1 MKHRPEPDIIRLSNI
16 SENRF
21 LTGQTEFGV
30 ENESSPQKTFSSL
43 LFSSLLFSSL
53 LFSSLLFSSAARAA
67 GEGSGRG
74 PYVQADL
81 AYAYEHITHDY
92 PEPAGAKK
100 GKISTVSDYFRNI
113 RTHSIHP
120 RVSVGYDFG
129 GWRIAADYAR
139 YRKWNDSKYS
149 VSIKELKENKGENIN
164 VAQYLKTENQENGS
178 FHAVSSLGLSAVYDF
193 KLNDKFKPY
202 IGARVAYG
210 HIRHQHRS
218 VEQET
223 TIVTTYLQSGKP
235 SPIIRGP
242 TPKPAH
248 QESNSIRRVG
258 LGVIAGVGFDI
269 TPNLTLDAGY
279 RYHNWGRLENTRFKT
294 HEASLGVRYRF

>member
-1 MKHRPEPDIIRLSNI
+1 M
-16 SENRF
+16 
-21 LTGQTEFGV
+21 
-30 ENESSPQKTFSSL
+30 
-43 LFSSLLFSSL
+43 
-53 LFSSLLFSSAARAA
+53 
-67 GEGSGRG
+67 
-74 PYVQADL
+74 QADL
-81 AYAYEHITHDY
+81 AYAYEHITRDY
-92 PEPAGAKK
+92 PDAAGANQGK
-100 GKISTVSDYFRNI
+100 KISTVSDYFKNI

-139 YRKWNDSKYS
+139 YRKWNNSKYS
-149 VSIKELKENKGENIN
+149 VSIKELKNNNKKKK
-164 VAQYLKTENQENGS
+164 KTENQENGS

-210 HIRHQHRS
+210 HVRHS
-218 VEQET
+218 ISTKKT
-223 TIVTTYLQSGKP
+223 TEFLTTAG
-235 SPIIRGP
+235 SPGVVP
-242 TPKPAH
+242 GGYKVSTTPGAH

-294 HEASLGVRYRF
+294 HEASLGMRYRF

>member
-1 MKHRPEPDIIRLSNI
+1 M
-16 SENRF
+16 
-21 LTGQTEFGV
+21 Q
-30 ENESSPQKTFSSL
+30 PQKTSL

-67 GEGSGRG
+67 SEDGGRG

-81 AYAYEHITHDY
+81 AYAAERITHDY

-149 VSIKELKENKGENIN
+149 VSIKELKNNNKK
-164 VAQYLKTENQENGS
+164 KTENQENGS

-210 HIRHQHRS
+210 HIRHSIDSTKKITAGAGGAGSPVR
-218 VEQET
+218 
-223 TIVTTYLQSGKP
+223 P
-235 SPIIRGP
+235 SYKS
-242 TPKPAH
+242 TQDAH
-248 QESNSIRRVG
+248 HQSNSIRRVG

-269 TPNLTLDAGY
+269 TPKLTLDAGY

>member
-1 MKHRPEPDIIRLSNI
+1 MQPAKN
-16 SENRF
+16 
-21 LTGQTEFGV
+21 
-30 ENESSPQKTFSSL
+30 L

-53 LFSSLLFSSAARAA
+53 LFPSAAQAA
-67 GEGSGRG
+67 SEGNGRG

-81 AYAYEHITHDY
+81 AYAAERITHDY
-92 PEPAGAKK
+92 PEPTGTKK
-100 GKISTVSDYFRNI
+100 GTISTVSDYFRNI
-113 RTHSIHP
+113 RTHSVHP

-139 YRKWNDSKYS
+139 YRKWNNNKYS
-149 VSIKELKENKGENIN
+149 VNIKRVEEAHSNRIDLK
-164 VAQYLKTENQENGS
+164 AENQENGS

-210 HIRHQHRS
+210 HVRHS
-218 VEQET
+218 IDST
-223 TIVTTYLQSGKP
+223 KKTIEFLTAP
-235 SPIIRGP
+235 SNAPNGASTNYDIS
-242 TPKPAH
+242 PKTQNAH

-269 TPNLTLDAGY
+269 TPKLTLDAGY
-279 RYHNWGRLENTRFKT
+279 RY
-294 HEASLGVRYRF
+294 

>member
-1 MKHRPEPDIIRLSNI
+1 MNPARKKP
-16 SENRF
+16 
-21 LTGQTEFGV
+21 
-30 ENESSPQKTFSSL
+30 
-43 LFSSLLFSSL
+43 SLLFSSL
-53 LFSSLLFSSAARAA
+53 LFSSLLFSSAAQAA
-67 GEGSGRG
+67 SEDGGRG

-81 AYAYEHITHDY
+81 AYAAERITHDY
-92 PEPAGAKK
+92 PKPTAQKK
-100 GKISTVSDYFRNI
+100 DTISTVSDYFRNI

-139 YRKWNDSKYS
+139 YRKWNNSKYS
-149 VSIKELKENKGENIN
+149 VSIKELKNNNNKK
-164 VAQYLKTENQENGS
+164 KTENQENGS

-210 HIRHQHRS
+210 HVRHS
-218 VEQET
+218 ISTKKT
-223 TIVTTYLQSGKP
+223 TEFLTVAGNRVTVPGTYKVST
-235 SPIIRGP
+235 
-242 TPKPAH
+242 TPGAH
-248 QESNSIRRVG
+248 QESDSIRRVG

-294 HEASLGVRYRF
+294 HEASLG

>member
-1 MKHRPEPDIIRLSNI
+1 
-16 SENRF
+16 
-21 LTGQTEFGV
+21 
-30 ENESSPQKTFSSL
+30 
-43 LFSSLLFSSL
+43 
-53 LFSSLLFSSAARAA
+53 
-67 GEGSGRG
+67 
-74 PYVQADL
+74 
-81 AYAYEHITHDY
+81 
-92 PEPAGAKK
+92 
-100 GKISTVSDYFRNI
+100 STVSDYFRNI

-139 YRKWNDSKYS
+139 YRKWNNSKYS
-149 VSIKELKENKGENIN
+149 VSIKKLQNQYNK
-164 VAQYLKTENQENGS
+164 KTENQENGT
-178 FHAVSSLGLSAVYDF
+178 FHAASSLGLSAVYDF

-210 HIRHQHRS
+210 HVRHS
-218 VEQET
+218 ISTKKT
-223 TIVTTYLQSGKP
+223 TEFLTVARNRVTVPGTYKVST
-235 SPIIRGP
+235 
-242 TPKPAH
+242 TPGAH

>member
-1 MKHRPEPDIIRLSNI
+1 ER
-16 SENRF
+16 
-21 LTGQTEFGV
+21 
-30 ENESSPQKTFSSL
+30 
-43 LFSSLLFSSL
+43 
-53 LFSSLLFSSAARAA
+53 
-67 GEGSGRG
+67 
-74 PYVQADL
+74 
-81 AYAYEHITHDY
+81 ITHDY
-92 PEPAGAKK
+92 PEPTGAKK
-100 GKISTVSDYFRNI
+100 DKKISTVSDYFRNI
-113 RTHSIHP
+113 RTHSVHP

-129 GWRIAADYAR
+129 SWRIAADYAR
-139 YRKWNDSKYS
+139 YRKWNNSKYS
-149 VSIKELKENKGENIN
+149 VSIKELKNNNKK
-164 VAQYLKTENQENGS
+164 KTENQENGS

-210 HIRHQHRS
+210 HVRHSISTKKTTEFLTTAGRS
-218 VEQET
+218 GVVPGGYKVST
-223 TIVTTYLQSGKP
+223 TPG
-235 SPIIRGP
+235 
-242 TPKPAH
+242 AH

>member
-1 MKHRPEPDIIRLSNI
+1 QPAKN
-16 SENRF
+16 
-21 LTGQTEFGV
+21 
-30 ENESSPQKTFSSL
+30 L

-53 LFSSLLFSSAARAA
+53 LFSSLLFSSAAQAA
-67 GEGSGRG
+67 SEDGGRG

-81 AYAYEHITHDY
+81 AYAAERITHDY
-92 PEPAGAKK
+92 PEPTGAKK
-100 GKISTVSDYFRNI
+100 GTTISTVSDYFRNI

-139 YRKWNDSKYS
+139 YRKWNNSKYS
-149 VSIKELKENKGENIN
+149 VSIKELKNNNKKKK
-164 VAQYLKTENQENGS
+164 KTENQENGS

-210 HIRHQHRS
+210 HVRHS
-218 VEQET
+218 IDSTKKT
-223 TIVTTYLQSGKP
+223 TEIVTTVGSNKAADTVLVGISTQN
-235 SPIIRGP
+235 
-242 TPKPAH
+242 AH
-248 QESNSIRRVG
+248 HQSNSIRRVG
-258 LGVIAGVGFDI
+258 LGVIAGIGFDI
-269 TPNLTLDAGY
+269 TPNLTLDTGY

-294 HEASLGVRYRF
+294 HEASLGMRYRF

>member
-1 MKHRPEPDIIRLSNI
+1 MQPAKNL
-16 SENRF
+16 
-21 LTGQTEFGV
+21 
-30 ENESSPQKTFSSL
+30 
-43 LFSSLLFSSL
+43 LLFSSL
-53 LFSSLLFSSAARAA
+53 LFSSLLFSSAAQAA
-67 GEGSGRG
+67 SEGNGRG

-81 AYAYEHITHDY
+81 AYAYEHITRDY
-92 PEPAGAKK
+92 PEPTGAKK
-100 GKISTVSDYFRNI
+100 GTISTVSDYFRNI

-139 YRKWNDSKYS
+139 YRKWNDNKYS
-149 VSIKELKENKGENIN
+149 VSIKELKNNKKKKKK
-164 VAQYLKTENQENGS
+164 KTENQENGS

-193 KLNDKFKPY
+193 RPNDKFKPY

-210 HIRHQHRS
+210 HVRHS
-218 VEQET
+218 ISTKKT
-223 TIVTTYLQSGKP
+223 TEFLTTAG
-235 SPIIRGP
+235 SPGVVP
-242 TPKPAH
+242 GGYKVSTTPGAH

>member
-1 MKHRPEPDIIRLSNI
+1 MNPARKKP
-16 SENRF
+16 
-21 LTGQTEFGV
+21 
-30 ENESSPQKTFSSL
+30 SL

-53 LFSSLLFSSAARAA
+53 LFPSAAQAA
-67 GEGSGRG
+67 SEGNGRG

-81 AYAYEHITHDY
+81 AYAYEHITRDY
-92 PEPAGAKK
+92 PKPTDPSKN
-100 GKISTVSDYFRNI
+100 KISTVSDYFRNI

-139 YRKWNDSKYS
+139 YRKWNNNKYS
-149 VSIKELKENKGENIN
+149 VNTKEVLRNNNAGNWQE
-164 VAQYLKTENQENGS
+164 LKTENQENGS
-178 FHAVSSLGLSAVYDF
+178 FHAVSSLGLSAIYDF
-193 KLNDKFKPY
+193 KLNDKFDKFKPY

-210 HIRHQHRS
+210 HVKHQVHS
-218 VEQET
+218 VRKET
-223 TIVTTYLQSGKP
+223 KTTFSKPGAGATKPGKIVE
-235 SPIIRGP
+235 GP
-242 TPKPAH
+242 TSKPAYH
-248 QESNSIRRVG
+248 ESHSISSVG

-294 HEASLGVRYRF
+294 HEASLGMRYRF

>member
-1 MKHRPEPDIIRLSNI
+1 
-16 SENRF
+16 
-21 LTGQTEFGV
+21 
-30 ENESSPQKTFSSL
+30 
-43 LFSSLLFSSL
+43 
-53 LFSSLLFSSAARAA
+53 LFSSAAQAA
-67 GEGSGRG
+67 SEDGGRG

-81 AYAYEHITHDY
+81 AYAYEHITRDY
-92 PEPAGAKK
+92 PDAAGANQGK
-100 GKISTVSDYFRNI
+100 KISTVSDYFRNI

-149 VSIKELKENKGENIN
+149 VSIKELKNNNKK
-164 VAQYLKTENQENGS
+164 KTENQENGS

-210 HIRHQHRS
+210 HIRHSIDSTKKITAGAGGAGSPVR
-218 VEQET
+218 
-223 TIVTTYLQSGKP
+223 P
-235 SPIIRGP
+235 SYKS
-242 TPKPAH
+242 TQDAH
-248 QESNSIRRVG
+248 HQSNSIRRVG

-269 TPNLTLDAGY
+269 TPKLTLDTG
-279 RYHNWGRLENTRFKT
+279 
-294 HEASLGVRYRF
+294 